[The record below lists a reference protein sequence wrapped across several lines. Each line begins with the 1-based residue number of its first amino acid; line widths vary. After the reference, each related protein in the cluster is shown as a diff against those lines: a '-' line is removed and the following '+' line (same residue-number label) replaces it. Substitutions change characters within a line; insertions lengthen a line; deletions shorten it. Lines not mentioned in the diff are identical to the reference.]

1 MHPDFTA
8 QAADMYRAEAELAA
22 HEARLAHKARQ
33 HRRDG
38 RDQRGRRSGSV
49 RTTLRSVLG
58 LAA

>member
-1 MHPDFTA
+1 MHPDFAA
-8 QAADMYRAEAELAA
+8 QAADIHRAEAERTA

-33 HRRDG
+33 HRRDL
-38 RDQRGRRSGSV
+38 RDHRGRRSGGV